1 MAAYATERR
10 IAELA
15 VQRACLLTDKVYHSR
30 VKGTVTKGDK
40 SPVTIADFGA
50 QALVIGAVHTVFP
63 ADSIVGEEDAE
74 VLRSEADKRESVW
87 SLVQSAV
94 DDSAVLT
101 ADIGAVTD
109 AEEMMGLIDL
119 GNHAGGSVGRIWALD
134 PIDGTKGFLRGDQ
147 YAVCLALIVD
157 GSVQVGALGCPNLP
171 VDPAQPE
178 GEKGI

>member
-40 SPVTIADFGA
+40 SPVTSTLLPLSLSLPSSPSPTIYSTNTPPVADFGA

-109 AEEMMGLIDL
+109 AEEMMALIDL
-119 GNHAGGSVGRIWALD
+119 GNHAGGSVGR
-134 PIDGTKGFLRGDQ
+134 
-147 YAVCLALIVD
+147 
-157 GSVQVGALGCPNLP
+157 
-171 VDPAQPE
+171 E
-178 GEKGI
+178 